1 MQAEIEELQ
10 DVVDELEKVATNRI
24 RSEAKLES
32 AYEVLGELGFTSKE
46 DARSD
51 MEKLDEKIDKRESAL
66 EEDFND
72 FMDDY
77 QELMQ

>member
-1 MQAEIEELQ
+1 MQIEIEEVQ
-10 DVVDELEKVATNRI
+10 DIVDELEKVATTRI

-32 AYEVLGELGFTSKE
+32 AYETLGELGFTST
-46 DARSD
+46 DNARKD
-51 MEKLDEKIDKRESAL
+51 MKKLDAKIEKRENAL

-77 QELMQ
+77 QELFT